1 MQSIYAFQQC
11 RVSDFHLAVNRIHAY
26 FSPDLNSMER
36 QDREQ
41 LNKNKLEGEQIFTAQ
56 YAKGTIAFDDGTD
69 TEIKKAVNEALLFYQ
84 NALNKDKNHLRKMMV
99 AETEKI
105 DDRYLL
111 LLALL
116 PELAHQEKLWLD
128 KKVKNSQNVGS
139 NLTNNRVLQLLQHN
153 EPFYNTLNN
162 KKINWSN
169 HQDDLRQWYRE
180 IIRKDEQYLAYI
192 DLAAPT
198 FADDRDWL
206 NHLIKQIVF
215 KHEVTI
221 KFLEEH
227 IFNWAEDKE
236 VIKNMVVK
244 TVKGIEE
251 GQPQSLQLMKL
262 SSNWEDD
269 KIFFEN
275 LFTYTLDHD
284 GEFEHMITTK
294 AKNWD
299 SERIA
304 TLDKI
309 ILKMALSEMMNFP
322 SIPVKVTI
330 NEYIEISKKYSTP
343 KSRQFINGILD
354 VLAEELKKSGM
365 IRKSGRGLLDNK

>member
-11 RVSDFHLAVNRIHAY
+11 RVSDYHLALERIQEY
-26 FSPDLNSMER
+26 FSPYLNSMER
-36 QDREQ
+36 QDHEQ
-41 LNKNKLEGEQIFTAQ
+41 LNINRQAGKKIFADHYTQGSISFEQ
-56 YAKGTIAFDDGTD
+56 DTD
-69 TEIKKAVNEALLFYQ
+69 VEIKKAVNEAFLYYQ
-84 NALNKDKNHLRKMMV
+84 NALRKDQDHLRKMMV

-105 DDRYLL
+105 SDRYLM

-116 PELAHQEKLWLD
+116 PEMAHQEKLWLN
-128 KKVKNSQNVGS
+128 KKVHTEQAVAS
-139 NLTNNRVLQLLQHN
+139 NFINNQALQLVQHHQA
-153 EPFYNTLNN
+153 FN
-162 KKINWSN
+162 KALEAKNISWQNFQN
-169 HQDDLRQWYRE
+169 DLRHWYRE
-180 IIRKDEQYLAYI
+180 IVRKDEQYLAYA
-192 DLAAPT
+192 DLTEPT
-198 FADDRDWL
+198 FTDDKNWL
-206 NHLIKQIVF
+206 THFIKQIIF
-215 KHEVTI
+215 KHELTI

-236 VIKNMVVK
+236 IIKSMVLK
-244 TVKGIEE
+244 TVKGIEQ
-251 GQPQSLQLMKL
+251 GQPDSFLIMKL

-275 LFTYTLDHD
+275 LFTYTLNHD
-284 GEFEHMITTK
+284 AEFEGMITTK

-309 ILKMALSEMMNFP
+309 ILKMALSEMINFP

-354 VLAEELKKSGM
+354 VLADDMKKSGM